1 MVVAPASVWSSHRN
15 NNEDY
20 SDTSLAPNTLY
31 LLLQHPVPAPAP
43 HVEPCHPVS
52 LHVNT
57 RGEAALVRPQLG
69 DVVFPGLVTRDT
81 AWCGPRDVMNDTRW
95 CEHQPSPTTWQGWED
110 LLQCLHVALHLCWDQ
125 DCWWPTVTLPRPDL
139 AFIPGCHIWPLSAAG
154 TRWPPAS
161 TTSGD
166 LTSPL
171 HRPDKGV
178 TATQLLHN
186 GHTAFYPGFSPPDCS
201 W

>member
-31 LLLQHPVPAPAP
+31 LVLQHPVPAPAP

-125 DCWWPTVTLPRPDL
+125 DCCWPTVTPPPPWPRLYTRLPHL
-139 AFIPGCHIWPLSAAG
+139 TSLGCRSAG

-166 LTSPL
+166 LTSP
-171 HRPDKGV
+171 
-178 TATQLLHN
+178 
-186 GHTAFYPGFSPPDCS
+186 
-201 W
+201 